1 MIKYLISDYENNNYA
16 LKVSDKDNN
25 YQMQLE
31 DKGVYQSKGKYIAL
45 NFNCLETNDT
55 VNIYSFFKT
64 IKNLKIKN
72 LEIFYCVDD
81 KEYNVFN
88 FEDYN
93 DLKIIKTS
101 YDKRMICKE
110 NNNEDEV
117 KFLEK
122 IVFFLE

>member
-16 LKVSDKDNN
+16 LEVSDKDNN

-64 IKNLKIKN
+64 IKNIKIKN

-93 DLKIIKTS
+93 DLKIIKIS
-101 YDKRMICKE
+101 YDKRMICQEDNSE
-110 NNNEDEV
+110 NEV